1 MANVIAVKL
10 KFCGKRVGCYLNGR
24 AIRRATEQGY
34 KRFQLDVLAM
44 NPVLGFYRAL
54 GLQRLTETSAAKSVE
69 FGAPAEYRIG
79 MNLWNPSL
87 CIALSTQL

>member
-1 MANVIAVKL
+1 LANVIAVKL

-54 GLQRLTETSAAKSVE
+54 GLQRLTETSAAKPVE

-79 MNLWNPSL
+79 MNLWNLSL

>member
-1 MANVIAVKL
+1 LANVIAVKL

-79 MNLWNPSL
+79 MNLWNLSL